1 MTRHDTD
8 ADAAPVHARRA
19 SRIDQ
24 VIEVLREELGSGR
37 WPVGSRIPTEP
48 ELAELTG
55 TGRNTVREAVQAL
68 VHAGLL
74 ERRQGSGT
82 YVVAD
87 SELAVAVGRRVA
99 EARNRDVLEVRR
111 TLEVG
116 AARLAATRRTA
127 ADVAELRELLARRTA
142 ARTAGDLDD
151 VAAADLALHRAIA
164 RASRNPVL
172 SELYDHLIDAIA
184 ENVRV
189 NVGVRL
195 RTADNDHADLV
206 AAIVDGDPQRAAL
219 EAARFIDE
227 LLGEGC

>member
-1 MTRHDTD
+1 MTRHDAD

>member
-1 MTRHDTD
+1 MTRHDAD

-227 LLGEGC
+227 LLGEGY

>member
-1 MTRHDTD
+1 MTRHDAD

-189 NVGVRL
+189 NIGVRL